1 MEEKKLSVF
10 ETLSSV
16 DVNKYTDKKQS
27 LTYLPWAF
35 AWSEVKKRYPKAS
48 YEVLET
54 DYDEVLGFMCHTE
67 VTIEGDTLP
76 MWLPV
81 MDGANK
87 AMKKTPYTYKTK
99 YGNKSVEAATTFDIN
114 KTIMRCLVK
123 NIAMFGLG
131 IYIYAKEDNPI
142 PNDLDPKTE
151 DKKEK
156 TPLKKGT
163 KLYTTV
169 LEYAL
174 NNKSLGVENLI
185 EMIKDKYSFSE
196 SLEKEIREKLK

>member
-16 DVNKYTDKKQS
+16 DVNKYTEQKNS
-27 LTYLPWAF
+27 LTYLPWSF

-54 DYDEVLGFMCHTE
+54 DYDEVLGFMCHTK
-67 VTIEGDTLP
+67 VTIEDDTLP

-99 YGNKSVEAATTFDIN
+99 YGNKSVDAATTFDIN

-151 DKKEK
+151 DKKDK
-156 TPLKKGT
+156 THLKKGT
-163 KLYTTV
+163 KMYSTV

-196 SLEKEIREKLK
+196 STEKEIREKLK